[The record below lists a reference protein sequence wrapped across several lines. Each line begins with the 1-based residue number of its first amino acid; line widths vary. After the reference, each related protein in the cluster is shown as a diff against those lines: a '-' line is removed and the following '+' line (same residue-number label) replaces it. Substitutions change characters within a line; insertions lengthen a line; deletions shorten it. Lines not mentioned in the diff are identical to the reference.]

1 MNSNI
6 ERNASMNIYPY
17 VYKCT
22 HKTTSEFYFGFRKA
36 NKVPAEFDLGI
47 VYKTS
52 SKIVKPNFDNYNYEI
67 LAVFYESQDAN
78 DFEQNLIKEHWGHP
92 LLLNKSFGGNPPTN
106 KNLVVVK
113 DSTGVMFRV
122 SVNDPR
128 YISGEL
134 VSFQTGKCISESHKK
149 NISNSQKNWITVK
162 DNKTGIGFRIHK
174 DDPTL
179 SNYVGINYGSKRST
193 ETKKLQSKSA
203 KLACVTKH
211 ITYVSRLID
220 KKVMRLMEFNR
231 WVNDKKT
238 NVPAKLLCSRLSD
251 RKVMTV
257 NHLNRTRQSYLQL
270 AHLQK
275 KMAKT

>member
-1 MNSNI
+1 
-6 ERNASMNIYPY
+6 MNIYPY

-22 HKTTSEFYFGFRKA
+22 HKSTSEFYFGFRKA
-36 NKVPAEFDLGI
+36 NKVPAELDLGL

-52 SKIVKPNFDNYNYEI
+52 SKIVKPNFDSYNYEI

-78 DFEQNLIKEHWGHP
+78 DFEQDLIKEYWGHP

-106 KNLVVVK
+106 KNLVIVK
-113 DSTGVMFRV
+113 DSAGSVFRV

-134 VSFQTGKCISESHKK
+134 KFHQSGRPISETHKK
-149 NISNSQKNWITVK
+149 NISDSQKNWVTVK
-162 DNKTGIGFRIHK
+162 DSETGVGFRIHK

-179 SNYVGINYGSKRST
+179 SNYIGINCGSKRSK

-203 KLACVTKH
+203 KLAAITKH

-231 WVNDKKT
+231 WVNNKKT
-238 NVPAKLLCSRLSD
+238 NAPAKLLCSRLSD

-257 NHLNRTRQSYLQL
+257 NHLNRTRQSYLKL

-275 KMAKT
+275 KTAKI